1 MDAGLPPPPPRSP
14 WPPPNVDCGPVLYRR
29 RESRALIVAFVASAM
44 GWAILGLAELVVWF
58 SGEENNCTANRGDAY
73 QRCLRN
79 GDLTGLWMHSF
90 AIGLAMVG
98 LVVVFR
104 GLHQQ
109 RQTLESDPR
118 HRMAAAFS
126 FSLVVASVLIW
137 IGGNLGRWEPDR
149 PFPYDPIVTSQANI
163 IMATG
168 VLVGLLVGALFPLGR
183 REPDDALESRTP
195 GQ

>member
-1 MDAGLPPPPPRSP
+1 MDAGSSPLPPPL
-14 WPPPNVDCGPVLYRR
+14 PPPNVDGGPVLYRPR
-29 RESRALIVAFVASAM
+29 KSRAPIVAFVASAT
-44 GWAILGLAELVVWF
+44 GWAILGFAELVVWF
-58 SGEENNCTANRGDAY
+58 SGEEINCTANRGDAY
-73 QRCLRN
+73 QSCVRSS
-79 GDLTGLWMHSF
+79 DLTGLGIHSV

-98 LVVVFR
+98 LVVTFR

-109 RQTLESDPR
+109 RQTQERDLKQW
-118 HRMAAAFS
+118 AAVALS
-126 FSLVVASVLIW
+126 ISLVVASVLVW

-149 PFPYDPIVTSQANI
+149 PFPYDPVATSQANT

-183 REPDDALESRTP
+183 REPDVALESVAP